1 MFGNIHVV
9 TDNECKAPLLISWV
23 SSDKTKEPIL
33 MGQQYWKE
41 EETLTQNLLSIPKLF
56 HLLGIVGLYLLKERP
71 MAINGLLEAEDNIL
85 ITS

>member
-1 MFGNIHVV
+1 
-9 TDNECKAPLLISWV
+9 
-23 SSDKTKEPIL
+23 

-71 MAINGLLEAEDNIL
+71 MAISGLLEAEDNIL